1 MRTAAMN
8 TQLSSAGTSPSW
20 KRNTRAGFVGLA
32 ISMWI
37 RAVRLMMVARV
48 VLAGAAVFFLIAGAA
63 AQVPLPTEPDALKA
77 KCGSQVRSTY
87 LLGPDDQLD
96 ISGPELS
103 ELANKPVRI
112 DGDGDIQVP
121 LGGRVHVSG
130 LAAQQNEKELNKVL
144 SKYIR
149 DPQIVVSIA
158 EVRSQPVS
166 ILGAVNAPGVHQVQG
181 HKTLLEMLALA
192 GGIRPDAGYSVR
204 ITRQLE
210 WGCLTLPNT
219 QLDASGRFSV
229 AELNLKKIME
239 AKNPE
244 ENIQIFPH
252 DVISVPKAEMVYVI
266 GEVKRSGGF
275 VLGEHQSISVLQ
287 VLSLAEGLNT
297 TADARHARILRL
309 NRDADK
315 REEMA
320 VDVKDVLN
328 GKKADVALRGDD
340 ILFIPGSTGK
350 KASLKLGFWGRQLPG
365 SHGIGESTRLMRAIA
380 EGLVCRVTATAEA
393 DGRPAGQAK
402 GL

>member
-1 MRTAAMN
+1 MTIHTVM
-8 TQLSSAGTSPSW
+8 
-20 KRNTRAGFVGLA
+20 KMVK
-32 ISMWI
+32 
-37 RAVRLMMVARV
+37 RAVPV
-48 VLAGAAVFFLIAGAA
+48 VLTGFSLIVGAGA
-63 AQVPLPTEPDALKA
+63 QVSSSPASDELNA

-96 ISGPELS
+96 ISGPELN
-103 ELANKPVRI
+103 ETANKLVRV
-112 DGDGDIQVP
+112 DGDGDIQAP
-121 LGGRVHVSG
+121 LVGRVHVSG
-130 LAAQQNEKELNKVL
+130 LTAQQTEQELNKL
-144 SKYIR
+144 LNKYILH
-149 DPQIVVSIA
+149 PQAVVSVA

-166 ILGAVNAPGVHQVQG
+166 ILGAVNTPGVHQVQG

-204 ITRQLE
+204 ITRQLD
-210 WGCLTLPNT
+210 WGCIPLPKAE
-219 QLDASGRFSV
+219 LDASGRFSV

-244 ENIQIFPH
+244 ENVQIFPH

-287 VLSLAEGLNT
+287 ALSLAEGLNG

-309 NRDADK
+309 KRDADQ
-315 REEMA
+315 REELV

-328 GKKADVALRGDD
+328 GKKADIALRGDD

-350 KASLKLGFWGRQLPG
+350 KAAL
-365 SHGIGESTRLMRAIA
+365 RAI
-380 EGLVCRVTATAEA
+380 EA
-393 DGRPAGQAK
+393 AVQTGTGMAIWRTP
-402 GL
+402 